1 MLLDQ
6 KHLAASRMQQT
17 LQRSMPGNQPPQGTL
32 GGGLDALSSMMAI
45 DRKEINP
52 AQKAAKVEIDALME
66 SLLPSIE
73 YHEAYH
79 QIVKDDWPTP
89 SWVPTKFEKL
99 SPHGIESSL
108 EELGAYLTQL
118 VYTNTGHKIW
128 LTKLLLFSLNSMT
141 RDQPEYY
148 ASSLIFSA
156 IRDLYFR
163 RDIEA
168 NFDLTIEEKVAIY
181 EVLSTFSPL
190 ELNQLAEQAFE
201 ELFERPVVRL
211 E

>member
-17 LQRSMPGNQPPQGTL
+17 LQRSIPGNPSSQGTL
-32 GGGLDALSSMMAI
+32 SGGLDALSSMMATES
-45 DRKEINP
+45 KEVNP

-79 QIVKDDWPTP
+79 QIVKDDWPEP
-89 SWVPTKFEKL
+89 SWVPTQFEKL
-99 SPHGIESSL
+99 SPQGIESSL

-118 VYTNTGHKIW
+118 VYTDTGHKIW

-156 IRDLYFR
+156 MRDLYLMR
-163 RDIEA
+163 NIEP
-168 NFDLTIEEKVAIY
+168 NFELTIDEKVAIY
-181 EVLSTFSPL
+181 EALSTYSPM

>member
-1 MLLDQ
+1 
-6 KHLAASRMQQT
+6 
-17 LQRSMPGNQPPQGTL
+17 
-32 GGGLDALSSMMAI
+32 MMATES
-45 DRKEINP
+45 KEVNP
-52 AQKAAKVEIDALME
+52 AQKAAKIEIDALME

-79 QIVKDDWPTP
+79 QIVKDNWAEP

-99 SPHGIESSL
+99 SEQGIESSL

-118 VYTNTGHKIW
+118 VYTDTGHKIW

-141 RDQPEYY
+141 RDQPEFY

-156 IRDLYFR
+156 MRDLYLMR
-163 RDIEA
+163 SIEP
-168 NFDLTIEEKVAIY
+168 NFELTIDEKVAIY
-181 EVLSTFSPL
+181 KALSTYSPR
-190 ELNQLAEQAFE
+190 ELNHLAEQAFE
-201 ELFERPVVRL
+201 ELFERPVVTL

>member
-17 LQRSMPGNQPPQGTL
+17 LQRSKPGDQTSQGVL
-32 GGGLDALSSMMAI
+32 GGGLDALSAMMTSENK
-45 DRKEINP
+45 DTKP
-52 AQKAAKVEIDALME
+52 AQKAAKIEMNALMD

-79 QIVKDDWPTP
+79 QIVKDEWPKP
-89 SWVPTKFEKL
+89 AWVPEKFKDHTEQ
-99 SPHGIESSL
+99 GIEASL

-141 RDQPEYY
+141 KDQPEYY

-156 IRDLYFR
+156 MRDLYLR
-163 RDIEA
+163 RDIKP
-168 NFDLTIEEKVAIY
+168 NFDLSVDEKVEIY
-181 EVLSTFSPL
+181 KALSTYGSL
-190 ELNQLAEQAFE
+190 DLNQLAQKVFE
-201 ELFERPVVRL
+201 ELFERSVVSLR
-211 E
+211 